1 MLRSVPNPRR
11 FWPFVVGGLLCV
23 ATYFQAK
30 GVSSLFGAELVE
42 GPLPSASPAK
52 IVLPPAGPAH
62 ADSAPAILKRNPFDS
77 VTGPLVGKPIEEAAP
92 VGRTTMA
99 DPLRVPE
106 CKGVDV
112 EATTESDDPL
122 WSLAVVQAE
131 GDAHGKVRR
140 IGDTVGDKR
149 IAYIGYNPAQRSPAV
164 WLEGNDGVCQSLL
177 FDDDPRAQPAP
188 KPAKPAPKKP
198 PPRGAAGPPPVPADI
213 KKRIQ
218 RVSDTEYN
226 VDRNAVDIVMQRSTE
241 LLRSTRVR
249 PVQRDGRVV
258 GIQLLRVR
266 PDTLL
271 GSLGIKNGDVIKTIN
286 GFQMS
291 GPEKALQAYARMRT
305 ASEIHVQVERSGNP
319 VTIDLHI
326 R

>member
-1 MLRSVPNPRR
+1 MLRSVRNPGR
-11 FWPFVVGGLLCV
+11 FWPFVVGALLCV
-23 ATYFQAK
+23 ASYFQAK

-42 GPLPSASPAK
+42 GPIPSASPVKAA
-52 IVLPPAGPAH
+52 PAAAGAAH

-92 VGRTTMA
+92 VRHASMT
-99 DPLRVPE
+99 DPLHVPE

-122 WSLAVVQAE
+122 WSLAVVQAD

-140 IGDTVGDKR
+140 IGDPVGDKR
-149 IAYIGYNPAQRSPAV
+149 IAYIGYNPAQQSPAV

-177 FDDDPRAQPAP
+177 FDDDPPAKPAP
-188 KPAKPAPKKP
+188 KKAKPAPKKP
-198 PPRGAAGPPPVPADI
+198 PRSGRASPPPVPADI

-218 RVSDTEYN
+218 RLSDTEYN
-226 VDRNAVDIVMQRSTE
+226 VDRNAVDMVMQRSTE

-249 PVQRDGRVV
+249 PVQRGGRVV

-271 GSLGIKNGDVIKTIN
+271 GSLGIKNGDVIKSIN

-319 VTIDLHI
+319 VTVDLHI